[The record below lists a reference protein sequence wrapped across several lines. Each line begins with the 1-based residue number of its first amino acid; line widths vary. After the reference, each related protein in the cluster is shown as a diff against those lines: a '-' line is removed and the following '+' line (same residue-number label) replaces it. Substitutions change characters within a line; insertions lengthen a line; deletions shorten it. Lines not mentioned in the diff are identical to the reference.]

1 MQFRSGGKLL
11 EHNVYWVLLM
21 RRGGNKKVR
30 CAAQRLTKIML
41 HYKYYQTKSLMTYW
55 QWVVMPYNSV
65 IYGEGR
71 RVNFNSDELMCITLP
86 QPDPVFPELQPGL
99 SRLLRP
105 SFYCHQTPL
114 HQTITTA
121 WIPFTWLD
129 WLLWSGVRETN
140 DSCGNLSQSDC
151 WNDVITSHQTLRLHN
166 ACNQ

>member
-1 MQFRSGGKLL
+1 
-11 EHNVYWVLLM
+11 M

-30 CAAQRLTKIML
+30 CAAQRLTNLFVICPSVNKEENYISNIITV
-41 HYKYYQTKSLMTYW
+41 QTKSLTTYW
-55 QWVVMPYNSV
+55 QWVVMPYSSV

-71 RVNFNSDELMCITLP
+71 RVNFNSDELMRITLP

-114 HQTITTA
+114 HQIITTA

-140 DSCGNLSQSDC
+140 DSCGNLNQSDC
-151 WNDVITSHQTLRLHN
+151 WNDVITSHQILLLHN
-166 ACNQ
+166 AFNQ